1 MYKILCSLAI
11 TRCSAERCL
20 SRVRIVRNQ
29 LRSTT
34 TMKDDWLSSL
44 TILACEWDIVENLR
58 IDDIINNFA
67 TISSRLRRHLL

>member
-11 TRCSAERCL
+11 TSCSAERCL
-20 SRVRIVRNQ
+20 SRTRIVRNR

-34 TMKDDWLSSL
+34 KDDWFSSL
-44 TILACEWDIVENLR
+44 TILACQRDIVENLR

-67 TISSRLRRHLL
+67 TMSSRLGCHLL